1 MDLAK
6 RTMGAV
12 LGENSVAIN
21 VLHDDKLTF

>member
-12 LGENSVAIN
+12 LGENSVAMN
-21 VLHDDKLTF
+21 VLHENKHTL

>member
-12 LGENSVAIN
+12 LGEISVAMD
-21 VLHDDKLTF
+21 VLHDDKLTL

>member
-12 LGENSVAIN
+12 LGGSSVAMN
-21 VLHDDKLTF
+21 VPHDNKLTF